1 MLTVTIVNSNDA
13 NRIANFLARNSSCFI
28 PPLCERINLFDYANK
43 LSQKAVN
50 IFLIYEKNDVG
61 HAGFYVNK
69 PPSAFLSTFCI
80 DYAFKGMSL
89 GKKLLLEVIV
99 SCKKHHCKTIYLE
112 VSLKNQIAQKFYLSK
127 NFIIVKTNDETIIMT
142 REIATDPINRT
153 FCIDDRQPQTNSPP

>member
-13 NRIANFLARNSSCFI
+13 NRIANFLARNSICFI

-50 IFLIYEKNDVG
+50 IFLIYGEIDVG

-89 GKKLLLEVIV
+89 GDKLLLEVIIT
-99 SCKKHHCKTIYLE
+99 CKEYHCQNIYLE
-112 VSLKNQIAQKFYLSK
+112 VSLKNKIAQKFYTSK
-127 NFIIVKTNDETIIMT
+127 GFSVVSTNGEVRVMT
-142 REIATDPINRT
+142 REVIV
-153 FCIDDRQPQTNSPP
+153 